1 MNSSEL
7 PTADAADR
15 LAEFLL
21 CWEEAWEHGDD
32 IPPEQLCAEQPDLVE
47 SLRRQIDVLKKMDW
61 MKKGADPD
69 ANLGDQIAI
78 HDPLLSKILGGRY
91 RIDVFLAE
99 GGFGRVYRGYD
110 PELDRP
116 VAVKVSK
123 ATRAASPERND
134 TLLQEARRVAKLRY
148 PGIVPIHD
156 VGQDESL
163 WFFVSDLIEGQ
174 NLAELIAKQ
183 KPNPADAAKLVAEI
197 ADSLHFAHQQG
208 FVHRDIKPSNIL
220 IDLHGRSQITDFG
233 IAATSEELTTL
244 SFPTSGTL
252 PYMAPEQVAGEVQL
266 IGPGTDIYALGVVL
280 YKLLT
285 GQLPYQART
294 PTAMR
299 EQIVFRP
306 PVVLRSLDAN
316 IPPALEA
323 VCLRCLAK
331 HPADRFS
338 SAAEL
343 ASALRSWKVEER
355 KQSRRLLAFG
365 LVLAVVVLFGI
376 SWAVRARFSF
386 IDGPGDVAEM
396 SGTQAEL
403 NRKAAEKIVRMGGEV
418 EILHSGGRMRLM
430 SAEGI
435 PAYPFFVT
443 EVKMVG
449 KHPFHDEDVESLLGL
464 IRLEAVYL
472 SYTDITDRALA
483 TLAEIPTIQG
493 LGIGE
498 NTISDEGLV
507 PLTTL
512 KRLVLLDL
520 NTTPRLTDQA
530 FQHLV
535 RIENLRQLNVAW
547 TSMTAEGVEEFKRQ
561 KPECHVYFD
570 RAFPR

>member
-21 CWEEAWEHGDD
+21 RWEEAWSMARTF
-32 IPPEQLCAEQPDLVE
+32 PRTACAEQPDLVE

-69 ANLGDQIAI
+69 AKPRGSNGHPRSPALE
-78 HDPLLSKILGGRY
+78 DPGRSLSDRRFPCRGRIWAGLPRVRSRVGSSGCGQGLEGHSGG
-91 RIDVFLAE
+91 I
-99 GGFGRVYRGYD
+99 
-110 PELDRP
+110 
-116 VAVKVSK
+116 
-123 ATRAASPERND
+123 TQRND

-233 IAATSEELTTL
+233 IAATSEELTAL

-306 PVVLRSLDAN
+306 PVAPSVSRCQHSPGGGSRL
-316 IPPALEA
+316 PPLLGETSRRPVFVSRRTCFGTQVVEGRGAK
-323 VCLRCLAK
+323 AK
-331 HPADRFS
+331 HDGCWPSDSSSPSSCS
-338 SAAEL
+338 SAF
-343 ASALRSWKVEER
+343 R
-355 KQSRRLLAFG
+355 
-365 LVLAVVVLFGI
+365 
-376 SWAVRARFSF
+376 
-386 IDGPGDVAEM
+386 
-396 SGTQAEL
+396 
-403 NRKAAEKIVRMGGEV
+403 
-418 EILHSGGRMRLM
+418 GR
-430 SAEGI
+430 
-435 PAYPFFVT
+435 
-443 EVKMVG
+443 
-449 KHPFHDEDVESLLGL
+449 
-464 IRLEAVYL
+464 
-472 SYTDITDRALA
+472 
-483 TLAEIPTIQG
+483 
-493 LGIGE
+493 
-498 NTISDEGLV
+498 
-507 PLTTL
+507 
-512 KRLVLLDL
+512 
-520 NTTPRLTDQA
+520 
-530 FQHLV
+530 
-535 RIENLRQLNVAW
+535 
-547 TSMTAEGVEEFKRQ
+547 
-561 KPECHVYFD
+561 
-570 RAFPR
+570 

>member
-1 MNSSEL
+1 MIFPPNS
-7 PTADAADR
+7 
-15 LAEFLL
+15 F
-21 CWEEAWEHGDD
+21 
-32 IPPEQLCAEQPDLVE
+32 CAEQPDLVE

-69 ANLGDQIAI
+69 ASLGDQIAI

-123 ATRAASPERND
+123 AARAAAAQRNE

-156 VGQDESL
+156 VGQDEEL

-174 NLAELIAKQ
+174 NLAELIVKQ

-220 IDLHGRSQITDFG
+220 IDLQGRSQITDFG
-233 IAATSEELTTL
+233 IAATSEELTAL

-266 IGPGTDIYALGVVL
+266 IGPGTDIYALGVVF

-306 PVVLRSLDAN
+306 PVAPRSLDAN
-316 IPPALEA
+316 IPPAMEA

-343 ASALRSWKVEER
+343 ASVLRSWKVEER
-355 KQSRRLLAFG
+355 RQRRRLLAFG
-365 LVLAVVVLFGI
+365 LILAVVVLFGI
-376 SWAVRARFSF
+376 SWAVTTWFPSKERAVM
-386 IDGPGDVAEM
+386 GM
-396 SGTQAEL
+396 SDAQAEL

-493 LGIGE
+493 LGIGA

-530 FQHLV
+530 FQHLA